1 MSKINLRNHPKES
14 GVYISGPSDNM
25 KLYTKNLEPGK
36 NVFNQ
41 KLVKLDDVQ
50 YREWDPYRSKMA
62 AILLN
67 NPETTFFNP
76 KQKILYLGAS
86 SGTTVSHFSDIIE
99 EGIIYAVE
107 FAEKSMRQ
115 LIQNTK
121 NRTNIIPILGDARY
135 PFQFSN
141 SIFSQV
147 DMIYQDVAQPNQAEI
162 AISNGDYYLEKN
174 GLISIAIKSQ
184 SIDSTMKPQ
193 KVFELEQRKLEK
205 GGYKVIEKINIQR
218 YAAEHIVFIAKKEN

>member
-1 MSKINLRNHPKES
+1 MSKINLRNHPKEH
-14 GVYISGPSDNM
+14 GVFISGPPDNL
-25 KLYTKNLEPGK
+25 KLYTKNLVPGK
-36 NVFNQ
+36 NVFNE
-41 KLVKLDDVQ
+41 KLVKLDDQQ

-67 NPETTFFNP
+67 NPETSFFNP
-76 KQKILYLGAS
+76 KLRCLYLGAS

-121 NRTNIIPILGDARY
+121 KRDNIIPILGDARY
-135 PFQFSN
+135 PFRFSN
-141 SIFSQV
+141 QIFSQV

-162 AISNGDYYLEKN
+162 AISNGDYYLKKN
-174 GLISIAIKSQ
+174 GLIIIAIKSQ
-184 SIDSTMKPQ
+184 SIDSTMRPQ
-193 KVFELEQRKLEK
+193 KVFEIEQKKLEK
-205 GGYKVIEKINIQR
+205 DGYKVIEKINIQR
-218 YAAEHIVFIAKKEN
+218 YAAEHIVFVAKKES